1 MIVKVK
7 LQIQPLIYRHWL
19 SINYMWNGIGLG
31 HMVKSHKE
39 IGAEIKRIRKSFGI
53 SQMRLAER
61 VGVSFQQIQKYE
73 RGVNKISVE
82 MIQRIAMA
90 LGVPVERFFER
101 EKSPIVSESHEN
113 YPLKKPLQSRRPLSL
128 EESTLL
134 QLFRKVEN
142 RKIREGLIKQLKGIV
157 ELERQKG

>member
-1 MIVKVK
+1 
-7 LQIQPLIYRHWL
+7 
-19 SINYMWNGIGLG
+19 
-31 HMVKSHKE
+31 MVKSHKE
-39 IGAEIKRIRKSFGI
+39 IGAEIKRIRKFFGI

-101 EKSPIVSESHEN
+101 EKSFIVSESHEK
-113 YPLKKPLQSRRPLSL
+113 YPSKKPLQSDSPLSS

-134 QLFRKVEN
+134 QLFRNVEN
-142 RKIREGLIKQLKGIV
+142 KKIREGLIKQLKGIV
-157 ELERQKG
+157 ELERRKG

>member
-1 MIVKVK
+1 
-7 LQIQPLIYRHWL
+7 
-19 SINYMWNGIGLG
+19 
-31 HMVKSHKE
+31 MVKSHKE